1 VSKVLVVYDSS
12 RNLEENVTGGG
23 FFLFIGLLVY
33 KFIGLVVYWF
43 IGDLLSSCKV
53 DGLEAD
59 NIRFRRYGKPSRDFS
74 HQGTRT
80 RRKMLAHFAQPWFV
94 THETVVILS
103 ERVHDHATALVRD
116 TRNSSHPFGASP

>member
-12 RNLEENVTGGG
+12 RNLVENVTGGG

-53 DGLEAD
+53 DGLEAN
-59 NIRFRRYGKPSRDFS
+59 NIRWRYGKPSRDFS
-74 HQGTRT
+74 HKGTKA
-80 RRKMLAHFAQPWFV
+80 RRKMLAHF
-94 THETVVILS
+94 
-103 ERVHDHATALVRD
+103 TALVRGHE
-116 TRNSSHPFGASP
+116 THRRFIGLVVYWFSSLLVHW